1 MERTFLP
8 VNCWAAED
16 IPSNKLIEGNP
27 ENMSNAE
34 LLSIIIGTGSDKEN
48 SVELARRILLTCN
61 NKLSELAKK
70 CNNPNN
76 LTYMRGVGK
85 QKTAKII
92 AALELGKRRQHEQ
105 ATERPELK
113 TAVRV
118 YNMMA
123 PIMRDLEKE
132 EFWVLL
138 MGQHFKLIKKFR
150 LSQGGISEVSVDIRI
165 IMKEAVLNNATVLA
179 VCHNHPSGSLSPSK
193 CDDDI
198 TFSLKKA
205 CDVMRIYL
213 SDHVIITDGAY
224 YSYREQGRI

>member
-27 ENMSNAE
+27 QNMSNAE

-48 SVELARRILLTCN
+48 SVELARRILLTCD

-105 ATERPELK
+105 AIEKPDLS
-113 TAVRV
+113 TAVRI
-118 YNMMA
+118 YNMMH
-123 PIMRDLEKE
+123 PIMADLEKE
-132 EFWVLL
+132 EFWVIL
-138 MGQHFKLIKKFR
+138 MNHNWKLIKKFR
-150 LSQGGISEVSVDIRI
+150 LSQGGISETCVDVRI
-165 IMKEAVLNNATVLA
+165 IIKEAVLNNATIIA
-179 VCHNHPSGSLSPSK
+179 VCHNHPSGSIKPSK
-193 CDDDI
+193 CDDDLTNSI
-198 TFSLKKA
+198 KKA
-205 CDVMRIYL
+205 CEVMRIHF
-213 SDHVIITDGAY
+213 SDHVIVTDGAY
-224 YSYREQGRI
+224 YSYHENGRI

>member
-105 ATERPELK
+105 ATERPDLC
-113 TAVRV
+113 TPVRI
-118 YNMMA
+118 YNMMH
-123 PIMRDLEKE
+123 PIMADLEKE
-132 EFWVLL
+132 EFWVIL
-138 MGQHFKLIKKFR
+138 MNQNWKLIKKFR
-150 LSQGGISEVSVDIRI
+150 LAQGGISEVSVDIRI

-198 TFSLKKA
+198 TNSLKKA
-205 CDVMRIYL
+205 CDVMRIRL